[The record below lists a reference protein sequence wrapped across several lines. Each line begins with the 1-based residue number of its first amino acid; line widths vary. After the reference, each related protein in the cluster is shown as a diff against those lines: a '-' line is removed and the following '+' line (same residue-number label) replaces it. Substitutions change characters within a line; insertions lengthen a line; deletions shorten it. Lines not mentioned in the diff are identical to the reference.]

1 MNNPR
6 LNALHVL
13 LKLLKNKVSL
23 TQLLQDDI
31 EQASLTKAICFGVC
45 RHYYRLEAIAD
56 YLLTKRPKQLDVWL
70 TVLIGLY
77 QLNFLNKPE
86 YAVVQE
92 TVAMLDKERKG
103 WAKGL
108 VNAVLRRFC
117 REKETILSD
126 LAKQAKFIYGHPE
139 WFVKQVKQDW
149 PNDWQTILTNNDAHP
164 PMSIRV
170 NQQRIDRDSYL
181 QRLKQA
187 GFNAKAHQYSPVGIE
202 LDVPCDVHELPGFTE
217 GEVAVQDEAAQ
228 LAAPLLMLKPNLR
241 ILDAC
246 AAPGGKTCHIL
257 ESEPHLKACIAL
269 DIDAKR
275 LQRVQDNLNRLGLKA
290 TLRQGDVLDLEAWWD
305 GQLFDRVLLD
315 APCSATGV
323 IRRHPDIKLLRT
335 QAEINTV
342 VTLQAAL
349 LQRIWQVLKPG
360 GILVYATCSVLKQ
373 ENTNQIANFIGSQKD
388 AFYIMEKQ
396 PWGVAT
402 DYGYQLLPGINNC
415 DGFFYS
421 VLSKGNHGI

>member
-1 MNNPR
+1 MNNLR

-23 TQLLQDDI
+23 TQLLQNDI
-31 EQASLTKAICFGVC
+31 EQSSLTKAICYGVC

-56 YLLTKRPKQLDVWL
+56 HLLTKRPKQIDVWL

-77 QLNFLNKPE
+77 QLNYLNKPE

-92 TVAMLDKERKG
+92 TVAMLDKERKS

-117 REKETILSD
+117 REKETILSG
-126 LAKQAKFIYGHPE
+126 LEKQDKFMYGHPE
-139 WFVKQVKQDW
+139 WFVRQVKQDW
-149 PNDWQTILTNNDAHP
+149 PNAWQTILTNNDAHP
-164 PMSIRV
+164 PLSLRV
-170 NQQRIDRDSYL
+170 NQQRVNRDAYL
-181 QRLKQA
+181 EHLKQS
-187 GFNAKAHQYSPVGIE
+187 GFNARAHKYSSVGIE
-202 LDVPCDVHELPGFTE
+202 LDVPCDVHELPGFAE
-217 GEVAVQDEAAQ
+217 GHVAVQDEAAQ
-228 LAAPLLMLKPNLR
+228 LAAPLLMLKPNLSV
-241 ILDAC
+241 LDAC

-257 ESEPHLKACIAL
+257 ETEPHLKECIAL

-275 LQRVQDNLNRLGLKA
+275 LQRVQDNLSRLGLKA
-290 TLRQGDVLDLEAWWD
+290 TLRQGDVLDLDAWWD

-335 QAEINTV
+335 PTEIEMV
-342 VTLQAAL
+342 VKLQAAL
-349 LQRIWQVLKPG
+349 LQRIWHVLKPG
-360 GILVYATCSVLKQ
+360 GILVYATCSILKK
-373 ENTNQIANFIGSQKD
+373 ENTDQIAHFIRNQAD
-388 AFYIMEKQ
+388 AHYIMEKQ
-396 PWGVAT
+396 PWGVVT
-402 DYGYQLLPGINNC
+402 DYGYQLLPGINNS

-421 VLSKGNHGI
+421 VLKKGNYDI

>member
-1 MNNPR
+1 MNNSR

-13 LKLLKNKVSL
+13 LKLLNNKVSL
-23 TQLLQDDI
+23 TQLLQNDT
-31 EQASLTKAICFGVC
+31 EHASLTKAICYGVC
-45 RHYYRLEAIAD
+45 RHYYRLEAIANH
-56 YLLTKRPKQLDVWL
+56 LLTKKPKQLDVWL

-77 QLNFLNKPE
+77 QLNYLNKPE

-92 TVAMLDKERKG
+92 TVGMLDKERKS

-117 REKETILSD
+117 REKETILAS
-126 LAKQAKFIYGHPE
+126 LTKQAKFIYGHPE
-139 WFVKQVKQDW
+139 WFVKQVKEDW

-164 PMSIRV
+164 PMSLRV
-170 NQQRIDRDSYL
+170 NQQRIDRGAYL
-181 QRLKQA
+181 EHLKQA
-187 GFNAKAHQYSPVGIE
+187 GFNAKAHTYSSVGIE
-202 LDVPCDVHELPGFTE
+202 LDVPCDVYELPGFTE
-217 GEVAVQDEAAQ
+217 GHIAVQDEAAQ

-257 ESEPHLKACIAL
+257 ESEPHLQECVAL

-275 LQRVQDNLNRLGLKA
+275 LQRVQDNLSRLGLKA
-290 TLRQGDVLDLEAWWD
+290 TLCQGDVLDLDAWWD
-305 GQLFDRVLLD
+305 GQFFDRILLD
-315 APCSATGV
+315 APCSAMGV

-335 QAEINTV
+335 QAEVAAV
-342 VTLQAAL
+342 VKLQAAL
-349 LQRIWQVLKPG
+349 LQKIWYVLKPG
-360 GILVYATCSVLKQ
+360 GILVYATCSILKQ
-373 ENTNQIANFIGSQKD
+373 ENAEQIANFIRGQAD
-388 AFYIMEKQ
+388 ACYIMEKQ

-402 DYGYQLLPGINNC
+402 GYGYQLLPGIDNC

-421 VLSKGNHGI
+421 VLRKGNHDT